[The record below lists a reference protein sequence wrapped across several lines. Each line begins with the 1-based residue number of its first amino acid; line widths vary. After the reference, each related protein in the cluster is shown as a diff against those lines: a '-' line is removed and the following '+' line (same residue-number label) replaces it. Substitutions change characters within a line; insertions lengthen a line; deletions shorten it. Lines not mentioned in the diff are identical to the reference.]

1 MIVITHR
8 KFDKKY
14 VKLPRKLREKAKERM
29 QLFSTDSF
37 NPILDNHQLQGK
49 WFGHRSINVTGDFRA
64 VFKQMEDTAIF
75 VDIDT
80 HHNLY
85 GS

>member
-14 VKLPRKLREKAKERM
+14 VKLPKKMREKAKERI
-29 QLFSTDSF
+29 QLFSTDPF
-37 NPILDNHQLQGK
+37 NQILDNHQLQGK
-49 WFGHRSINVTGDFRA
+49 WLGYRSINVTGDFRA
-64 VFKQMEDTAIF
+64 VFKQTGDTAIF
-75 VDIDT
+75 VDVDT